1 MPRFLAAACWLFA
14 VLLPISAGALGL
26 GEIDLK
32 SRLNEPFVADIPLQL
47 DDPADLNSV
56 NVYLASVAT
65 FERYGLTRPAYL
77 SDFRFFLSSD
87 DSENG
92 TVQVRSVRPVSEP
105 FVTLLLEVEWPAGKL
120 LREYT
125 VLLDP
130 PVFDVGAV
138 ATPVQPAES
147 PAVAEMPPDPIP
159 EPVAV
164 TKPEAEP
171 EPEPVAA
178 TVAPAPVIPV
188 QELEPLPQEPK
199 PEPEPSVAAE
209 TNLSL
214 AGSTYGPVTRGQT
227 LWGLAHEL
235 RPNLSVDINQM
246 MLALYRSNPSAFV
259 DNINRLKEGAI
270 LRIPDTDEIGAM
282 TKTEAF
288 AEAQRQHDQYQTSNV
303 SVAGVQLRLVPPADE
318 VLGSSSGGA
327 AFETSA
333 TDVLESEPDASL
345 VGEPEAD
352 AEASSA
358 LLEIEDSGL
367 EALQNQLGEL
377 DELDASAEPSEA
389 IDAGAMVDIE
399 ADESSELD
407 SALPPALGEPEA
419 PAEASIIESQEPAV
433 VVSPPPDIDVV
444 TSQAPDGES
453 LLDRAIGL
461 AELYWM
467 WGAGL
472 LVAMVLL
479 IGIRRRFAGG
489 GTVEDHQESG
499 AEDDFAAGWDKD
511 DSGSYVVDEATQAT
525 GDQGP
530 ELGADLDAMP
540 GEAGAVDIPLEP
552 EPAIDLPL
560 EPELA
565 IDLPLE
571 PEPAIDLPLEPEPE
585 PDVLLE
591 PEHDDVLE
599 ATVRIDAEP
608 EPLAEPDFDIDALLE
623 AEPESA
629 PETGLEPEP
638 EIDTLPPES
647 DLDSFDAMPEIP
659 ESGLEPTR
667 EAPAPP
673 MAAEMPPVEEV
684 AVDDVEGLLES
695 TLSMPGPINLDQA
708 DPVAEAEF
716 HMAYGL
722 YDQAADLLIQALQ
735 EDQDNRDLR
744 VKLLE
749 VYFVWENK
757 EGFLTEA
764 RTLREMATS
773 DSDPDWNKVLI
784 MGKQICADD
793 ELFSASP
800 VGAGVDES
808 MDLPLFSEDAGA
820 AGVDVPIDD
829 AGSSPGMDGAADPG
843 LDIEIA
849 GSSAADDADDLGS
862 DFSADAEVDLSLSP
876 DSPTIESPTMDRPG
890 PESLVTDDAGGVGL
904 DDLGAD
910 FDDIP
915 GGGDDQSA
923 GTGALVDVDAETM
936 IATEA
941 VASGLTIGDEDAT
954 MLSNDADLAAME
966 APFKPKDVD
975 ATSDWPVLGDAA
987 LSDIGVDDLSAALGA
1002 GDETVEDIG
1011 AAGAT
1016 VEQPQPDHGASGV
1029 GLDELSET
1037 DTMKAPGLDDLPE
1050 EPTMTE
1056 VGTKLDLARAYIDM
1070 GDPDG
1075 ARSIL
1080 KEVLEE
1086 GDDSQQQEARQ
1097 LLDELKD

>member
-1 MPRFLAAACWLFA
+1 MPRFLAAAGWLFA

-32 SRLNEPFVADIPLQL
+32 SRLNEPFVADIPLKL
-47 DDPADLNSV
+47 DDPADLDSV

-65 FERYGLTRPAYL
+65 FERYGLSRPAYL

-147 PAVAEMPPDPIP
+147 PAVAELPPDPIP
-159 EPVAV
+159 EPVAA
-164 TKPEAEP
+164 TQPEA

-188 QELEPLPQEPK
+188 QELEPLPQEPE
-199 PEPEPSVAAE
+199 PEPEPPVAAA

-214 AGSTYGPVTRGQT
+214 AGSTYGPVTVGQT

-246 MLALYRSNPSAFV
+246 MLALYRTNPSAFV

-270 LRIPDTDEIGAM
+270 LRIPDSDEIGAM
-282 TKTEAF
+282 TRTAAF

-318 VLGSSSGGA
+318 VLDSSSGGA

-333 TDVLESEPDASL
+333 TDVLESGPAASG
-345 VGEPEAD
+345 VGEPEAE
-352 AEASSA
+352 AEESSA

-367 EALQNQLGEL
+367 AALQNRLGEL
-377 DELDASAEPSEA
+377 DESDA
-389 IDAGAMVDIE
+389 IDTEAMIDIE

-407 SALPPALGEPEA
+407 AGLQPSLAEPEE
-419 PAEASIIESQEPAV
+419 PAEASIIDSEEPAV
-433 VVSPPPDIDVV
+433 VVSPGPEIDVV

-461 AELYWM
+461 AEQYWM

-489 GTVEDHQESG
+489 AAVKDQESG
-499 AEDDFAAGWDKD
+499 AEEDEFAGSWDDDE
-511 DSGSYVVDEATQAT
+511 SGAYVVDEATQDT
-525 GDQGP
+525 GDQGA
-530 ELGADLDAMP
+530 EFGANLDAMP
-540 GEAGAVDIPLEP
+540 GEAGAVDIPV
-552 EPAIDLPL
+552 
-560 EPELA
+560 
-565 IDLPLE
+565 E
-571 PEPAIDLPLEPEPE
+571 PEPAIDLPLEPEPAIDIPLEPEPAIDIPLEPEPEEE
-585 PDVLLE
+585 PDILLE

-599 ATVRIDAEP
+599 ATVRIDPEP
-608 EPLAEPDFDIDALLE
+608 EPLPEPDFDIDALLE
-623 AEPESA
+623 AEPESE
-629 PETGLEPEP
+629 PVSEPEP
-638 EIDTLPPES
+638 EIDALPEP
-647 DLDSFDAMPEIP
+647 DLEAFDAMPEIP
-659 ESGLEPTR
+659 EAALEPTQ
-667 EAPAPP
+667 EAPAP

-764 RTLREMATS
+764 RTLREMTAN

-808 MDLPLFSEDAGA
+808 MDLPLFSEDAAA

-829 AGSSPGMDGAADPG
+829 AGLSPAMEGAADPG
-843 LDIEIA
+843 LDLEIA
-849 GSSAADDADDLGS
+849 GGSAADDADELDLDLGS
-862 DFSADAEVDLSLSP
+862 DFSPDAETEVDLSLSP
-876 DSPTIESPTMDRPG
+876 DSPTMESPTMDRPG
-890 PESLVTDDAGGVGL
+890 PDSSDAGGIGL
-904 DDLGAD
+904 DDIGVD
-910 FDDIP
+910 FGDVA
-915 GGGDDQSA
+915 GDDQTA
-923 GTGALVDVDAETM
+923 GAGAVGDDDAETM
-936 IATEA
+936 IATEP

-954 MLSNDADLAAME
+954 MLSSDAELAAME
-966 APFKPKDVD
+966 APFKPKEID
-975 ATSDWPVLGDAA
+975 ATADWPVLDEAA

-1002 GDETVEDIG
+1002 GVGDETVEDFG
-1011 AAGAT
+1011 ATGAT
-1016 VEQPQPDHGASGV
+1016 VEQPQPDNSASAV